1 MKLQYLRRILGIAFL
16 STRWIKVQPMWLIQ
30 TFLVTIGFFII
41 LYMWGG
47 SHGVANFLVGAI
59 VAGMWGQGVNIVAQE
74 IAWYRIM
81 RLYDMFV
88 ATELTPSAL
97 VLGVFVSSLAF
108 VATEFAAYL
117 PIALAFNGLKY
128 LALAVAIGLGELA
141 VSLLLGLAIALRVSV
156 ATNISAITNPISS
169 ILQILPP
176 VFYPASMLPT
186 AARYI
191 AMACPTAAAAEIVR
205 QATGMGVAVPL
216 WIPVVSLCAWLV
228 AGFALSSRYMKWGLQ

>member
-1 MKLQYLRRILGIAFL
+1 MKLHYLRMILGIAFL

-30 TFLVTIGFFII
+30 SFLITIGFFVL
-41 LYMWGG
+41 LYIWGG
-47 SHGVANFLVGAI
+47 RYGVANYLIGAI
-59 VAGMWGQGVNIVAQE
+59 IASMWSQGINIVAQD

-81 RLYDMFV
+81 RIYDMFV
-88 ATELTPSAL
+88 ATELTPSAFI
-97 VLGVFVSSLAF
+97 LGVFVSSLAF
-108 VATEFAAYL
+108 VATGFAAYL
-117 PIALAFNGLKY
+117 PIAIAFNGFKY
-128 LALAVAIGLGELA
+128 LALATLIGLGELA

-205 QATGMGVAVPL
+205 QVTGMGVAVPL